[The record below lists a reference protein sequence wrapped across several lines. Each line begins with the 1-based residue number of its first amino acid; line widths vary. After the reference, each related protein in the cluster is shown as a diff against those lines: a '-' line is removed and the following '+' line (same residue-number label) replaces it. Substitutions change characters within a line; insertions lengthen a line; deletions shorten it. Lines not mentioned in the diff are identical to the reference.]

1 MRLSGL
7 KAPKGSRK
15 ARKRLG
21 RGESSGRGKTS
32 GRGHKGQLSRSGHKF
47 GAGFEGGQMP
57 LVRRIPKFGF
67 SNPGRKTYA
76 IVNLKDLDRFQEG
89 SVIDLAS
96 LQNEG
101 LIKKKYEGP
110 FKILGKGDPET
121 YYGQSHGVQQ
131 SRDGSDSK
139 SGGESGTSEVEP
151 WHPTSS
157 IWRRSRSC
165 GSGFSSRSC

>member
-1 MRLSGL
+1 MRLSGM
-7 KAPKGSRK
+7 KTPKGSRK

-67 SNPGRKTYA
+67 TNPGKKIWV

-96 LQNEG
+96 LKNEG

-110 FKILGKGDPET
+110 FKILGKGEIKKPLT
-121 YYGQSHGVQQ
+121 V
-131 SRDGSDSK
+131 RATAFSK
-139 SGGESGTSEVEP
+139 AAMEAIQKAGGKAEP
-151 WHPTSS
+151 L
-157 IWRRSRSC
+157 R
-165 GSGFSSRSC
+165 